1 MDSKNG
7 GARNQLLHFDLH
19 IDEHKPHKGIL
30 DLLGRLRPNWDA
42 QDIQMKRF
50 TEGITNQLIGCFV
63 APLQE
68 PGCVL
73 VRLYGQ
79 MTELFVNRDRELEM
93 FQVLHAHG
101 CGPQIFCSF
110 QNGICYEF
118 VRGTVLEDELLLQPS
133 IYRLIAAEMGR
144 IHSIQPK
151 CGAPAEPLLWTKMS
165 HFLTLVQSRNSSSE
179 EQRGTKSPVPSFE
192 TLSAEMES
200 LKRHL
205 SQIDSPTV
213 LCHNDLLTKNIIYDH
228 KEGMVKFIDYE
239 YADYNYQA
247 FDIGNHFNEFAGVSD
262 VNYSRYPS
270 RELQR
275 DWLTAYLQSYNHSTG
290 REVTVTEAEVTKL
303 YVQVCKFSLASNFF
317 WGVWAILQSRFSSID
332 FDFERYA
339 TARLNYYFEK
349 KEEYFGLQII

>member
-1 MDSKNG
+1 MRD
-7 GARNQLLHFDLH
+7 F
-19 IDEHKPHKGIL
+19 EKPLNDNRRRWGLCRQTVNSVDPGI
-30 DLLGRLRPNWDA
+30 
-42 QDIQMKRF
+42 KRF
-50 TEGITNQLIGCFV
+50 TEGITNQLMGCFV

-151 CGAPAEPLLWTKMS
+151 CGASAEPLLWTKMS

-179 EQRGTKSPVPSFE
+179 EQRGTKSYCRCWSF
-192 TLSAEMES
+192 TFTSVTS
-200 LKRHL
+200 W
-205 SQIDSPTV
+205 T
-213 LCHNDLLTKNIIYDH
+213 
-228 KEGMVKFIDYE
+228 GF
-239 YADYNYQA
+239 
-247 FDIGNHFNEFAGVSD
+247 FAAS
-262 VNYSRYPS
+262 
-270 RELQR
+270 R
-275 DWLTAYLQSYNHSTG
+275 DWLERRGGGGACVAVTLLYLCQGSQVRGERGLRDT
-290 REVTVTEAEVTKL
+290 TKKQAL
-303 YVQVCKFSLASNFF
+303 GPRASCRALLIGQTFNFVYVRSRGVGSPRKLKLEDSESL
-317 WGVWAILQSRFSSID
+317 SRC
-332 FDFERYA
+332 
-339 TARLNYYFEK
+339 
-349 KEEYFGLQII
+349 